1 VQSLASQQ
9 FVLHVAASGSSGEQ
23 HEIAELLATCCASLP
38 PSRTYWSS
46 RFSSTEPSF
55 TTRHSSSSRIL
66 RARSAATRF
75 VSRACSAAWLS
86 SQTRE
91 RARGLRP
98 GAPQG
103 RGLVV
108 GAFAPPLAARF
119 PSFSLASPLNSAAI
133 VVGLSLHAPKVATCW
148 DAARAR
154 RCCCSSMRNGRSSCR
169 RAATGGLSSEP
180 LGAPQNCWASE
191 PGFARLAVAAAR
203 RSPRDECRDRKTE
216 RQKRWKPAL
225 GTRASDQSLLSH
237 RAKQRPRV
245 QAARRTLGVSNALAD
260 ASKRRAFHCGPIV
273 TCARSRRSCEPSRP
287 VSNLGSEANQG
298 RRCGRPSPLPGG
310 PRSRLPGLRC
320 SCMRAGG
327 RRTSAREQAARGVVQ
342 VSHLVRRHALAPPSQ
357 PCPQRYRARAPSRST
372 AWHATHP

>member
-91 RARGLRP
+91 RARALRP

-133 VVGLSLHAPKVATCW
+133 VVDLSLHAPKVATCW

-169 RAATGGLSSEP
+169 RAATGALSSEP
-180 LGAPQNCWASE
+180 LGAPQTVGRVSLVSRASLSL
-191 PGFARLAVAAAR
+191 PLDAHLAMSA
-203 RSPRDECRDRKTE
+203 EIE
-216 RQKRWKPAL
+216 RQKDK
-225 GTRASDQSLLSH
+225 SD
-237 RAKQRPRV
+237 
-245 QAARRTLGVSNALAD
+245 G
-260 ASKRRAFHCGPIV
+260 
-273 TCARSRRSCEPSRP
+273 
-287 VSNLGSEANQG
+287 
-298 RRCGRPSPLPGG
+298 
-310 PRSRLPGLRC
+310 SRLWGLERATKAC
-320 SCMRAGG
+320 SHTAQ
-327 RRTSAREQAARGVVQ
+327 SND
-342 VSHLVRRHALAPPSQ
+342 LA
-357 PCPQRYRARAPSRST
+357 SRQQGERW
-372 AWHATHP
+372 A